1 MHREAS
7 SVNESSVDMI
17 TDVVGMA
24 LFQVL
29 HGHTIIYMCH
39 NVIVFIL
46 TLRVEAIA

>member
-29 HGHTIIYMCH
+29 HGHNNLH
-39 NVIVFIL
+39 VS
-46 TLRVEAIA
+46 